1 MTKILVING
10 PNLNLL
16 GEREPEVYGADTL
29 TDIIDDL
36 RSHASDLGV
45 DLTHFQSNVEGE
57 LVTAVQEARHDVDGI
72 ILNAGAYTHYSTALR
87 DAISAI
93 DVPVVETHLSNVHSR
108 EAFRHESMLAPAC
121 LGVVTGFGRHSYFVA
136 LDALVRHLGHRAD

>member
-16 GEREPEVYGADTL
+16 GEREPGVYGADTL